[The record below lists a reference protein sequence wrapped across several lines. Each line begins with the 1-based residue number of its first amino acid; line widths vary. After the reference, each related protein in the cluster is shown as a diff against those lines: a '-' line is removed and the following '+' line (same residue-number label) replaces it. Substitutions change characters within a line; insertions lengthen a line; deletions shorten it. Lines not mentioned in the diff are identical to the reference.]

1 MMTNGAI
8 APPMEEP
15 LSNNAVARA
24 RSRFGNHSETAL
36 VAAGQLADSP
46 RPSRKR
52 NPAKL
57 FQPVASEVSIET
69 TEYQKTG
76 DGPKGNIGYPARL
89 HEIDHFIAVLKQT
102 ARRIEPAQFDGI
114 EAALRQA
121 RTDLGL
127 DRGP

>member
-15 LSNNAVARA
+15 LSNNAVASP

-46 RPSRKR
+46 KPSRQR

-69 TEYQKTG
+69 TEYQMTELVSPRRVPTRSSNAPQSG
-76 DGPKGNIGYPARL
+76 RP
-89 HEIDHFIAVLKQT
+89 T
-102 ARRIEPAQFDGI
+102 A
-114 EAALRQA
+114 
-121 RTDLGL
+121 
-127 DRGP
+127 